1 MFSMILLIVLLVI
14 YAAAAISS
22 MRHSDNLLIGA
33 ISDYALAALWAGF
46 VVTYILE
53 DAASSTWFL
62 WLHTIL
68 GALLVVLCVISGI
81 RKLRRR

>member
-33 ISDYALAALWAGF
+33 VSDFALAALWTGF
-46 VVTYILE
+46 TVTYIIE

-68 GALLVVLCVISGI
+68 GAVLVVVCLISGI
-81 RKLRRR
+81 IKLRRR